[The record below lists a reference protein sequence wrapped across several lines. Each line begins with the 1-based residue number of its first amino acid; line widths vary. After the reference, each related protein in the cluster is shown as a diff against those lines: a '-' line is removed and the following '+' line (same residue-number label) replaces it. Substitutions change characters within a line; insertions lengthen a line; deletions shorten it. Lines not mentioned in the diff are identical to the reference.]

1 VSEVSFISSGLAA
14 ATRSSRAPEKS
25 AAKEAQAP
33 AREKSAP
40 PPDTALAHKTKVKTE
55 QLSKYSF
62 GYTFLD
68 PETLRVVGQYPAAPP
83 IGGYR
88 K

>member
-1 VSEVSFISSGLAA
+1 MSEVSFISSAPVP
-14 ATRSSRAPEKS
+14 ATRSPRAAEKS
-25 AAKEAQAP
+25 AAPEAATP
-33 AREKSAP
+33 ARENAP
-40 PPDTALAHKTKVKTE
+40 PPEVAHKTKVKTE
-55 QLSKYSF
+55 QLSKYTF

-68 PETLRVVGQYPAAPP
+68 PETLRVVGQFPAAPP

>member
-1 VSEVSFISSGLAA
+1 MSEVSFISSAPVA
-14 ATRSSRAPEKS
+14 ATRSSRAPET
-25 AAKEAQAP
+25 AAP

-40 PPDTALAHKTKVKTE
+40 APGPDLSHKTKVKTE
-55 QLSKYSF
+55 QLSKYTF

-68 PETLRVVGQYPAAPP
+68 PETLRVVGQFPAAPP